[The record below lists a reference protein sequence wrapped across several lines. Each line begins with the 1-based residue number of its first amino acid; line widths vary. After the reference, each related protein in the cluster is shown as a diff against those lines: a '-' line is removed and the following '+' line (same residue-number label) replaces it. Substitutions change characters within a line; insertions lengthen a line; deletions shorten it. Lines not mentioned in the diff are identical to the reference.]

1 MAPQKRLEEVPMT
14 NPPPDSSVATEAGAS
29 ATGFD
34 DLYQRE
40 WPKIAALGWS
50 LTGSWS
56 TAEELAQDAF
66 LDAYR
71 GWDRIGKLDRPG
83 AWVRR
88 AVINRAAS
96 HGRHASVERRGL
108 HVVATP
114 GAEPANADRTGDGAT
129 DRLGDPAFWAAV
141 RSLPERQ
148 LAAVA
153 LHYLEDRSVAD
164 IAGVLDCRPAT
175 VKVHLHRG
183 RRTLARLLQA
193 LAEPDA
199 PAGASDR
206 TTSNTGKD
214 ER

>member
-1 MAPQKRLEEVPMT
+1 MT
-14 NPPPDSSVATEAGAS
+14 NPPPDSSDAPGLGAP
-29 ATGFD
+29 ADGFD

-40 WPKIAALGWS
+40 WSKIVALGWS

-56 TAEELAQDAF
+56 VAEELAQDAF

-71 GWDRIGKLDRPG
+71 RWDRVRKLDRPG

-96 HGRHASVERRGL
+96 HGRHRSIEQRDRHL
-108 HVVATP
+108 VATP
-114 GAEPANADRTGDGAT
+114 GSEASDADRTGERAT
-129 DRLGDPAFWAAV
+129 DRVGDPAFWAAV

-153 LHYLEDRSVAD
+153 LHYLEDQSVAD
-164 IAGVLDCRPAT
+164 IAGVLGCRPAT

-183 RRTLARLLQA
+183 RQTLTRLLRA

-199 PAGASDR
+199 SADAPDR
-206 TTSNTGKD
+206 TTSTTGKD